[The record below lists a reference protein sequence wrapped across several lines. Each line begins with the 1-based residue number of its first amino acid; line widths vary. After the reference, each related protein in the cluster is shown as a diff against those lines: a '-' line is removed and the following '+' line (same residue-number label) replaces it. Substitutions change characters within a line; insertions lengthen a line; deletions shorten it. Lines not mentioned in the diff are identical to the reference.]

1 MHIGYHTVLGSL
13 LAIAC
18 ACDLAERRIPNPL
31 TGALAV
37 TGLMAQL
44 AAAGVRGAAGALAAG
59 IAVFAL
65 LFWAWRSGKL
75 GGGDLKLLA
84 AMAVWVGPAR
94 SVALLLFTGV
104 AGLPVAL
111 TTYAFHRVR
120 RQRLA
125 HAGVDGDHKGG
136 SPPTVP
142 LAVAIALG
150 TVAALSW
157 RLP

>member
-1 MHIGYHTVLGSL
+1 MHIAYLTVLGSL

-18 ACDLAERRIPNPL
+18 ACDLAERRIPNAL
-31 TGALAV
+31 TGALAA
-37 TGLMAQL
+37 TGVLAQL
-44 AAAGVRGAAGALAAG
+44 ATAGVRGAAGACAAG

-65 LFWAWRSGKL
+65 LSLAWRSGKL

-84 AMAVWVGPAR
+84 AVAVWVGPAR
-94 SVALLLFTGV
+94 SISLLLFTGV
-104 AGLPVAL
+104 AGLPVAVV
-111 TTYAFHRVR
+111 TYAFQRIR

-125 HAGVDGDHKGG
+125 HAGVGGDQGA
-136 SPPTVP
+136 SPRLTVP